1 MLVFALTV
9 PPGPHE
15 LGLTVRKGNQEMQK
29 TLALVDDPLFGEH
42 LAPAGH
48 PERPERLH
56 AARAAIARADFDL
69 QRTDLAARSAT
80 NDELLRVHHE
90 AYLSQLG
97 QAAGQV
103 GYFDEDTFYSAQS
116 VAAARAGAGAAIVI
130 TDALLNRRADFGFA
144 LVRPPGHHARPSGAM
159 GFCLINNVAVA
170 AAHARAR
177 GIERVAIVDF
187 DVHHGNG
194 TQETF
199 YADPSVL
206 FVSLHQSP
214 LYPGSGAAEESG
226 IGDGRGYTLNVPLSA
241 GAGDAAYGAAIE
253 RIVAPVLEA
262 YRPGLLLFSAGFD
275 AHARDPLAQMELSD
289 GGFRAIVR
297 RTLAALEPGV
307 PVGMTLEGGYDLSG
321 LGSSLAAVLEGLGE
335 GPMRNIPAER
345 LWQAHERD
353 LRAAAAVAAE
363 LWKLG

>member
-1 MLVFALTV
+1 
-9 PPGPHE
+9 
-15 LGLTVRKGNQEMQK
+15 MQK
-29 TLALVDDPLFGEH
+29 NLALVDDPVFSEH

-56 AARAAIARADFDL
+56 AARAAIAHADFDL
-69 QRTDLAARSAT
+69 RRVDLATRGAT
-80 NDELLRVHHE
+80 SDELARVHHE
-90 AYLSQLG
+90 EYLRQLG

-103 GYFDEDTFYSAQS
+103 GHFDEDTYYSPRS
-116 VAAARAGAGAAIVI
+116 VDAARAAAGAALVVI
-130 TDALLNRRADFGFA
+130 DALLDRRADFGLA

-159 GFCLINNVAVA
+159 GFCLLNNVAVA

-177 GIERVAIVDF
+177 GVERVAIVDF

-194 TQETF
+194 TQEMF

-206 FVSLHQSP
+206 FVSLHQFP
-214 LYPGSGAAEESG
+214 LYPGSGSVEENG
-226 IGDGRGYTLNVPLSA
+226 VGDGRGYTLNVPLSA
-241 GAGDAAYGAAIE
+241 GAGNAAYGAAFE
-253 RIVAPVLEA
+253 RIVAPVLES

-275 AHARDPLAQMELSD
+275 AHARDPLAQMELTED
-289 GGFRAIVR
+289 GFRSIVR

-307 PVGMTLEGGYDLSG
+307 PVGMALEGGYDLIG
-321 LGSSLAAVLEGLGE
+321 LGGSLGATLEGLGE
-335 GPMRNIPAER
+335 GPLRQIPAER

>member
-1 MLVFALTV
+1 
-9 PPGPHE
+9 
-15 LGLTVRKGNQEMQK
+15 MQK
-29 TLALVDDPLFGEH
+29 TLALVDDPLFCQH

-56 AARAAIARADFDL
+56 AARAAIAHADFDL
-69 QRTDLAARSAT
+69 HRTDLATRAAT
-80 NDELLRVHHE
+80 NDELVRVHDE
-90 AYLSQLG
+90 AYLETLG
-97 QAAGQV
+97 QAAGQA

-130 TDALLNRRADFGFA
+130 TETLLDRRADFGLA
-144 LVRPPGHHARPSGAM
+144 LLRPPGHHARPSGAM
-159 GFCLINNVAVA
+159 GFCLLNNVAVA

-177 GIERVAIVDF
+177 GVQRVAIVDF

-194 TQETF
+194 TQEMF
-199 YADPSVL
+199 YDDPSVL

-214 LYPGSGAAEESG
+214 LYPGSGAAEERG
-226 IGDGRGYTLNVPLSA
+226 RGDGRGYTVNVPLSA

-253 RIVAPVLEA
+253 RIVAPVLEQ

-275 AHARDPLAQMELSD
+275 AHSRDPLAQMELTD
-289 GGFRAIVR
+289 AGFQAIVR
-297 RTLAALEPGV
+297 RTLGALEAGV
-307 PVGMTLEGGYDLSG
+307 PVGLSLEGGYDLIG
-321 LGSSLAAVLEGLGE
+321 LGSSLGAVLAGLGE
-335 GPMRNIPAER
+335 GPMRDIPPER

-353 LRAAAAVAAE
+353 LSRAAAAAAE

>member
-1 MLVFALTV
+1 
-9 PPGPHE
+9 
-15 LGLTVRKGNQEMQK
+15 MQK
-29 TLALVDDPLFGEH
+29 TLVLVDDPLFCEH

-69 QRTDLAARSAT
+69 KRTDLATRSAT
-80 NDELLRVHHE
+80 DDELVRVHE
-90 AYLSQLG
+90 EQYLRRLG

-103 GYFDEDTFYSAQS
+103 GYFDEDTFYSARS
-116 VAAARAGAGAAIVI
+116 VAAARAGAGAALVV
-130 TDALLNRRADFGFA
+130 TDALLDGRADFGLA
-144 LVRPPGHHARPSGAM
+144 LVRPPGHHARSSGAM
-159 GFCLINNVAVA
+159 GFCLLNNVAVA

-194 TQETF
+194 TQEMF
-199 YADPSVL
+199 YADPSVM

-214 LYPGSGAAEESG
+214 LYPGSGSLEEKG
-226 IGDGRGYTLNVPLSA
+226 EGAGRGFTVNVPLSP

-253 RIVAPVLEA
+253 RIVAPVLSA

-275 AHARDPLAQMELSD
+275 AHARDPLAQMQLTDD
-289 GGFRAIVR
+289 GFQAIVR

-307 PVGMTLEGGYDLSG
+307 PVGLTLEGGYDLSG
-321 LGSSLAAVLEGLGE
+321 LGGSLAAILVGLGE
-335 GPMRNIPAER
+335 GPLANIPAEP

-353 LRAAAAVAAE
+353 LRAAEAAAAE

>member
-1 MLVFALTV
+1 
-9 PPGPHE
+9 
-15 LGLTVRKGNQEMQK
+15 MQK
-29 TLALVDDPLFGEH
+29 TLVLVDDPLFCEH

-69 QRTDLAARSAT
+69 KRTDLATRSAT
-80 NDELLRVHHE
+80 NDELMRVHHE
-90 AYLSQLG
+90 AYLEQLG

-116 VAAARAGAGAAIVI
+116 VAAARAGAGAAIVV
-130 TDALLNRRADFGFA
+130 TDALLDGRADFGLA
-144 LVRPPGHHARPSGAM
+144 LLRPPGHHARPSGAM
-159 GFCLINNVAVA
+159 GFCLLNNVAVA

-177 GIERVAIVDF
+177 GVERVAIVDF

-194 TQETF
+194 TQEMF
-199 YADPSVL
+199 YDDPSVL

-214 LYPGSGAAEESG
+214 LYPGTGAAVENGTGE
-226 IGDGRGYTLNVPLSA
+226 GRGFTVNVPLSA

-253 RIVAPVLEA
+253 RIVAPVLES

-275 AHARDPLAQMELSD
+275 AHRRDPLAQMELTD
-289 GGFRAIVR
+289 DGFRAIVQ
-297 RTLAALEPGV
+297 RTLAALAPGV
-307 PVGMTLEGGYDLSG
+307 PVGMALEGGYDLVG
-321 LGSSLAAVLEGLGE
+321 LGGSLAAVLGGLGD
-335 GPMRNIPAER
+335 GPTQKIPAET

-353 LRAAAAVAAE
+353 LSRAAAVAAE
-363 LWKLG
+363 LWNLG

>member
-1 MLVFALTV
+1 
-9 PPGPHE
+9 
-15 LGLTVRKGNQEMQK
+15 MQK
-29 TLALVDDPLFGEH
+29 TLVLVDDPLFCEH
-42 LAPAGH
+42 LPPAGH

-56 AARAAIARADFDL
+56 AARAAIARSDFDL
-69 QRTDLAARSAT
+69 HRKDLATRGAT
-80 NDELLRVHHE
+80 NDELVRVHDQ
-90 AYLSQLG
+90 AYLERLG

-103 GYFDEDTFYSAQS
+103 GYFDEDTFYSQQS

-130 TDALLNRRADFGFA
+130 TDALLDQRADFGLA
-144 LVRPPGHHARPSGAM
+144 LLRPPGHHARPSGAM
-159 GFCLINNVAVA
+159 GFCLLNNVAVA

-177 GIERVAIVDF
+177 GVERVAVVDF

-194 TQETF
+194 TQEMF

-214 LYPGSGAAEESG
+214 LYPGSGAAEENG
-226 IGDGRGYTLNVPLSA
+226 TGDGRGYTLNVPLSA
-241 GAGDAAYGAAIE
+241 GAGDAVYGAAIE

-262 YRPGLLLFSAGFD
+262 YRPNLLLFSAGFD
-275 AHARDPLAQMELSD
+275 AHSRDPLAQMELSD
-289 GGFRAIVR
+289 GGFRAIVQ

-307 PVGMTLEGGYDLSG
+307 PVGLMLEGGYDLIG
-321 LGSSLAAVLEGLGE
+321 LGSSLSAVLVGLGE

-353 LRAAAAVAAE
+353 LSAAAAVAAE
-363 LWKLG
+363 LWKLD